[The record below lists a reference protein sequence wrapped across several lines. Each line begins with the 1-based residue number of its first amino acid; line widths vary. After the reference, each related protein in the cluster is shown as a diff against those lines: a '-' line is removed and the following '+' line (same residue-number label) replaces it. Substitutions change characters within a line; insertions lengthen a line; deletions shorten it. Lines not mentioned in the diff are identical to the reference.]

1 VRPEKKT
8 PGPSA
13 FRRRIAIG
21 FASTVLLIAVTGVVS
36 YYALHE
42 TASGGRVFARQAREV
57 IEISRLRTKLEQK
70 TVAARGFL
78 TTGDE
83 KLLDEVRQRH
93 DELHELIQNL
103 RKGDL
108 TKRERILLAEI
119 DAAEQAHQKATEK
132 AILFRVQGEHPADFA
147 ENVEPAREAL
157 ERRLL
162 AYISYEKL
170 QLEQTDS
177 QSAQKNSI
185 ASSLILVSGALS
197 IGATIILAVL
207 LTRRLARLYE
217 LEREER
223 RLAETTRRRYRDLVE
238 GIPGGIVWEADAATL
253 RLTFVSRRAREMLGY
268 APDEALAEPAFWT
281 KLIHAED
288 RERVLATAAKALQDG
303 SEQQFEH
310 RFLAADGRTVW
321 FQTRIRLF
329 QEQGTPSVLRGLSV
343 DISRLKGADDALRLR
358 ARQQAA
364 VVRLGQEAL
373 AEIDLVRVSERAC
386 EVVAETLEV
395 ELAAV
400 FKLLPGRRELLLE
413 AGVGWTK
420 GLAGKVVVPATTAT
434 QPGYT
439 LLAAEPVLVPD
450 ARCEKRFD
458 TMRLLEDHRVVSGAS
473 VVIPATPGPLGVLA
487 VHSRS
492 LRSFSAEDTVFLQS
506 VANVLSAATARK
518 LADAAVEESER
529 RKAAILEGAFDA
541 IITIDYEGRILEF
554 NPAAERLF
562 GFVAEE
568 AIGRELGELIIPERL
583 REEHRKG
590 MARYL
595 VTREAP
601 VLNRRL
607 EMPALRADGTEFPVE
622 LTVSRISGEGPLA
635 FTGFV
640 RDITARR
647 RAEAERADLLAREQ
661 RARATAEVAE
671 SRSAFLAEASATLS
685 SSLEYRATLATVA
698 RLAVPKIA
706 DWCAVDI
713 LDGKG
718 DLRRLATSHDD
729 LGRAPGTEQLVRYPA
744 DLDAPHGPA
753 HVFATGEPEVLNEV
767 SDEVLRAV
775 ARDEEHYR
783 AARDLRLCSCMSVP
797 LSVRGLNI
805 GVLTFG
811 SAESGRR
818 YAAEDV
824 AFAQD
829 LAGRAS
835 AAIENARLYRDAQD
849 AVRARDEFLSIASH
863 ELKTPLTTLQL
874 QVQGL
879 LRKIQASAPDRPLEI
894 IAPRLL
900 TAERQVERL
909 TDLINNLLDISR
921 ITAGRL
927 DLELEPVDLAAVVR
941 DSAARARDEA
951 GRAECAIRIDAA
963 GPCVGQWDRM
973 RVEQVVTNLL
983 SNAVKYGAGQ
993 PIEMSLVGDDAW
1005 ARLTIRDRGIGIP
1018 PEHQARIFER
1028 FERAVSERHYGG
1040 LGLGL
1045 WIVRQIVDALG
1056 GSIQVES
1063 ETGKGS
1069 LFTVNLPRAPRKRR
1083 THAASESADARS

>member
-1 VRPEKKT
+1 MRSASR
-8 PGPSA
+8 GPSS

-21 FASTVLLIAVTGVVS
+21 FATAVLLIAATGLVS
-36 YYALHE
+36 YYALQE
-42 TASGGRVFARQAREV
+42 TASADRAFARQARDV
-57 IEISRLRTKLEQK
+57 IEVSRLRTKLEQK
-70 TVAARGFL
+70 MVAARGYMIS
-78 TTGDE
+78 GDE

-93 DELHELIQNL
+93 EELHALIRDL

-108 TKRERILLAEI
+108 TKRERTLLADIES
-119 DAAEQAHQKATEK
+119 AEQAHQRATEDAMALK
-132 AILFRVQGEHPADFA
+132 SRGQDGAHFA
-147 ENVEPAREAL
+147 ENVEPAREAV

-162 AYISYEKL
+162 AYISNEKQ
-170 QLEQTDS
+170 QLEETDAD
-177 QSAQKNSI
+177 SAQKNSL

-197 IGATIILAVL
+197 VGVTVILAIL
-207 LTRRLARLYE
+207 LTQRLSRLYE

-238 GIPGGIVWEADAATL
+238 GIPGGIVWEADAASL
-253 RLTFVSRRAREMLGY
+253 RLTFVSRRAQEMLGY
-268 APDEALAEPAFWT
+268 AQDEAFAGPDFWT

-288 RERVLATAAKALQDG
+288 RERVLAIAAKALQDG
-303 SEQQFEH
+303 LEHQFEH
-310 RFLAADGRTVW
+310 RFHAADGRTIW

-329 QEQGTPSVLRGLSV
+329 QEEGKPPVLRGLSV
-343 DISRLKGADDALRLR
+343 DITRLKGADDALRLR
-358 ARQQAA
+358 ARQQSA

-373 AEIDLVRVSERAC
+373 AEIDLVRVSERTC

-400 FKLLPGRRELLLE
+400 FRLLPGRRELLLE
-413 AGVGWTK
+413 AGVGWAE
-420 GLAGKVVVPATTAT
+420 GLVGMAAVPATTAT

-439 LLAAEPVLVPD
+439 LLAGEPVLVPD
-450 ARCEKRFD
+450 ARREKRFD

-473 VVIPATPGPLGVLA
+473 VVIPTTAGPLGVLT

-492 LRSFSAEDTVFLQS
+492 LRNFSAEDTVFLQS

-518 LADAAVEESER
+518 LSDTAVEDSER

-541 IITIDYEGRILEF
+541 IITIDYEGRVLEF

-562 GFVAEE
+562 GFPAEQ
-568 AIGRELGELIIPERL
+568 ALGRELADLIIPERL
-583 REEHRKG
+583 REQHRRG

-595 VTREAP
+595 VTKEAP

-607 EMPALRADGTEFPVE
+607 EMPAIRADGTEFPVE
-622 LTVSRISGEGPLA
+622 LTIGRISGEGPPA

-640 RDITARR
+640 RDITERR
-647 RAEAERADLLAREQ
+647 RAETERADLLAREQ
-661 RARATAEVAE
+661 HARASAEVAE
-671 SRSAFLAEASATLS
+671 SRAAFLAEASATLA
-685 SSLEYRATLATVA
+685 SSLEYRATLTTVA
-698 RLAVPKIA
+698 RLAVPRIA

-729 LGRAPGTEQLVRYPA
+729 LGRAPAADRVVRYPA

-767 SDEVLRAV
+767 SDEVLRAI
-775 ARDEEHYR
+775 ARDEEHYL
-783 AARDLRLCSCMSVP
+783 AARDLRLCSSMSVP

-879 LRKIQASAPDRPLEI
+879 LRKIQAAPPNPTLDI
-894 IAPRLL
+894 VAPRLL
-900 TAERQVERL
+900 TAERQVDRL

-941 DSAARARDEA
+941 DSSGRARDDA
-951 GRAECAIRIDAA
+951 SRAECALQIETA
-963 GPCVGQWDRM
+963 GACVGQWDRM

-983 SNAVKYGAGQ
+983 SNAIKYGAGR
-993 PIEMSLVGDDAW
+993 PIEVSVTSDDAW
-1005 ARLTIRDRGIGIP
+1005 ARLTIRDHGIGIA

-1028 FERAVSERHYGG
+1028 FERAVSDRHYGG

-1045 WIVRQIVDALG
+1045 WIVRQVVDALG

-1063 ETGKGS
+1063 ESGKGS
-1069 LFTVNLPRAPRKRR
+1069 LFTVNLPRTLRKRR
-1083 THAASESADARS
+1083 TSAAGESGNARR